1 MFALQ
6 INIVMEEKII
16 GILKNVSELIV
27 ATLVEEKDNIIK
39 VKHPAFL
46 GISGQNNQIN
56 INFIPLE
63 MLSIQPSVNVRNLL
77 ANPTEELIYTFDK
90 NAMLK
95 TDLNLAQN
103 VIENYKTLTS
113 KSPSIQPQVAVDK
126 NPEDN
131 IIKLF

>member
-95 TDLNLAQN
+95 TDLDLAQN
-103 VIENYKTLTS
+103 VIENYKNLTS
-113 KSPSIQPQVAVDK
+113 KSPSVQPQVAVNK

>member
-1 MFALQ
+1 
-6 INIVMEEKII
+6 MEEKII

-95 TDLNLAQN
+95 TDLDLAQN
-103 VIENYKTLTS
+103 VIENYKNLTS
-113 KSPSIQPQVAVDK
+113 KSPSVQPQVAVNK

>member
-1 MFALQ
+1 
-6 INIVMEEKII
+6 MEEKII

-95 TDLNLAQN
+95 TDLDLAQN
-103 VIENYKTLTS
+103 VIENYKNLTS
-113 KSPSIQPQVAVDK
+113 KSPSVQPQVAVNT